1 MEHLLGTKRIKSD
14 NLACKRPVFMCERT
28 FYCELLV
35 EVAVIV
41 QEQAE
46 GLIVHTIRIPPK
58 TFVQYVQVTL
68 GKGHTEGI

>member
-1 MEHLLGTKRIKSD
+1 
-14 NLACKRPVFMCERT
+14 MCERT